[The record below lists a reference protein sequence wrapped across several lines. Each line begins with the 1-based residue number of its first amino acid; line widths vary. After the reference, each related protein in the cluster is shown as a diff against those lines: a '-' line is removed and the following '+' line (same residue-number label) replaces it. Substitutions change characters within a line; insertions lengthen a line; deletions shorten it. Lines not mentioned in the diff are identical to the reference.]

1 MSNMNDE
8 SRGALALANA
18 EPRALGRV
26 GIIGAGAAG
35 SGIAIKL
42 LDADVPVTLVDASR
56 ESVAQAIGQI
66 RAGYQAGLDQGAL
79 AAEKIERRMA
89 LLTGTDYFHHLKDC
103 DLIIEAGDAD
113 LDASEDLFRRLDQ
126 VAKPGAILMT
136 NAAPGGVD
144 RVARGTRRGGEVLG
158 WRVPDPVGA
167 SGMGELVCGK
177 QTSADTLASVM
188 ALAALFHEA
197 PPGN

>member
-1 MSNMNDE
+1 MSNMNEE
-8 SRGALALANA
+8 SRGALALADA
-18 EPRALGRV
+18 APRALGRV

-35 SGIAIKL
+35 AGIATRL

-66 RAGYQAGLDQGAL
+66 RSGYQAGLDQGAL
-79 AAEKIERRMA
+79 AQEKFERRMA

-103 DLIIEAGDAD
+103 DLIIEAGDPD

-136 NAAPGGVD
+136 NAAPDSVD

-158 WRVPDPVGA
+158 WRVPGPPGA

-197 PPGN
+197 PLSN